1 MFVGKI
7 NPKKAHSA
15 FSGYADKKASEK
27 KVIHDVFVKGDSAF
41 NSGTRFSLK
50 KHPKKHFFF
59 VISISVK

>member
-27 KVIHDVFVKGDSAF
+27 KVIRDVFVKGDSAF
-41 NSGTRFSLK
+41 NSGDYVMLSNTFR
-50 KHPKKHFFF
+50 PA
-59 VISISVK
+59 

>member
-41 NSGTRFSLK
+41 NSGEE
-50 KHPKKHFFF
+50 
-59 VISISVK
+59 